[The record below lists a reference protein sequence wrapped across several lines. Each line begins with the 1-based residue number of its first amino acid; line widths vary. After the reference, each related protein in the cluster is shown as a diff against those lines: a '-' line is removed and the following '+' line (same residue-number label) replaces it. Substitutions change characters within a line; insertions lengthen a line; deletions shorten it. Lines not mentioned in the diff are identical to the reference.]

1 MPRAKP
7 RSFTF
12 KSQGLK
18 NTLNSQVLI
27 SNAINPTSENAN
39 PKDHNVNRYN
49 AIWDTGATGTVITQK
64 VVEECVLSPTGVVE
78 VQTAAGKTKVNSYLA
93 HVWLPNKIVV
103 SDVQVTFGEL
113 GRGVD
118 VLIGMNIIGKGDFA
132 VTNKDEKTVF
142 FFAFHLLN
150 ILILSRIPLNQSQ
163 PGLFRKKRNGGAD
176 EKSGE
181 QGVLLLN
188 RS

>member
-7 RSFTF
+7 RSFTS
-12 KSQGLK
+12 KSQGLR
-18 NTLNSQVLI
+18 NTLYSQVLT
-27 SNAINPTSENAN
+27 SNAINSTSENAN
-39 PKDHNVNRYN
+39 PTEHNANRYN

-64 VVEECVLSPTGVVE
+64 VVDDCALSPTGVVE

-103 SDVQVTFGEL
+103 SDVEVTFGEL
-113 GRGVD
+113 GHGVD

-142 FFAFHLLN
+142 SF
-150 ILILSRIPLNQSQ
+150 RIPSVEHIDFVKN
-163 PGLFRKKRNGGAD
+163 PFIPKPTRIIPKKR
-176 EKSGE
+176 K
-181 QGVLLLN
+181 
-188 RS
+188 RH

>member
-49 AIWDTGATGTVITQK
+49 AIWATGAMGTVITQK
-64 VVEECVLSPTGVVE
+64 VVDECVLSPTGVVE

-142 FFAFHLLN
+142 SF
-150 ILILSRIPLNQSQ
+150 RIPSVEHIDFVKN
-163 PGLFRKKRNGGAD
+163 PFKPKPTRTIPEKKKGR
-176 EKSGE
+176 
-181 QGVLLLN
+181 
-188 RS
+188 R